1 MSDSSP
7 SFPFPSGF
15 NGHFREL
22 TALTAPVDEEDR
34 GEEEEDG
41 EAAEGGDEDDP
52 AVWGDRSWSGPVSQ
66 NR

>member
-7 SFPFPSGF
+7 SLPFPSSFKGRF
-15 NGHFREL
+15 CEL
-22 TALTAPVDEEDR
+22 TVMTAPVDEEDR

-41 EAAEGGDEDDP
+41 EAAEGSDEDDP
-52 AVWGDRSWSGPVSQ
+52 AVWGDRSRSGPVSQ